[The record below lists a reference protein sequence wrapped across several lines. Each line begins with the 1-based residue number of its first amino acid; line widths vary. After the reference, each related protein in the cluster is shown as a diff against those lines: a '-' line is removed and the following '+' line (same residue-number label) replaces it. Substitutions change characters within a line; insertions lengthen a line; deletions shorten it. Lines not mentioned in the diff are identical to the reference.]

1 MSKHVLIRPIISEK
15 SEIMSD
21 SQNKYSFVVARD
33 ANKIEIKNA
42 VQAKFEVS
50 VTAVNTVIMPS
61 KAKSRNTKSGLIKGR
76 KSSYKKAIV
85 TVADGETLDY
95 FGGE

>member
-1 MSKHVLIRPIISEK
+1 MSKRVLIRPIISEK

-21 SQNKYSFVVARD
+21 SLNKYSFVVARD

-42 VQAKFEVS
+42 VQAKFDVS
-50 VTAVNTVIMPS
+50 VTSVNTVIMPS
-61 KAKSRNTKSGLIKGR
+61 KSKTRNTKSGLIKGR
-76 KSSYKKAIV
+76 KPSFKKAIV